1 MRFNKNL
8 KNRRSLFF
16 FVYLGA
22 IGITFLHANEYQR
35 LPELMGVAWAE
46 FQNSG
51 DTLKDSQ
58 WNAWQNFKR
67 EGNPTIHGDQKSGP
81 SCDHWNRYA
90 DDIRLVKDLGL
101 NACRFSLDWSM
112 IEPVQGQFNQDAL
125 DHYHAEIDQMLKHNI
140 TPMVTMHHFVHPQWF
155 EELGAFEKLE
165 NIKLF
170 QNFCVKIFQEFN
182 GKIKLWC
189 TINEPAPY
197 VFQGYINKVFP
208 PGVCDVQK
216 AGEVLRNM
224 LIAHVVVYRTLKA
237 MPGGELAQIGLVHQY
252 MTFEPYNSWNAIETA
267 PTFFL
272 NYIFN
277 DVVLNFLKTGD
288 FSFKV
293 PWLVPVIASVSITD
307 YVHLLFS
314 KLELDRQPYFDFIG
328 LNYYSRV
335 VIQQLAWNIL
345 AEGSI
350 VPSCKPGEVMTD
362 MPYPMYADGL
372 YKAIAHVAQFKVPI
386 YITENGI
393 ADATDDRRETF
404 FKDYLSALSKALED
418 GYDVRGWF
426 YWSLMDNFEWN
437 DGFKPRFGLYHVD
450 FDTQVRTLRP
460 SVAWLQ
466 ALLQGQR
473 EVGVTEITTA

>member
-1 MRFNKNL
+1 MLRKNSRNHAFCL
-8 KNRRSLFF
+8 LFLTNF
-16 FVYLGA
+16 FIWA
-22 IGITFLHANEYQR
+22 IADAQVSAYV

-51 DTLKDSQ
+51 NTLKNSQ
-58 WNAWQNFKR
+58 WDAWQNFERK
-67 EGNPTIHGDQKSGP
+67 GNPTIHEGQKSGV

-90 DDIRLVKDLGL
+90 DDIKLVKDLGF

-112 IEPVQGQFNQDAL
+112 IEPVQGQFDQAAIN
-125 DHYHAEIDQMLKHNI
+125 HYHAEIDEMLRQGL

-165 NIKLF
+165 NIKIF
-170 QNFCVKIFQEFN
+170 QNFCIKIFQEFN
-182 GKIKLWC
+182 SKIQLWC
-189 TINEPAPY
+189 TINEPAPF

-208 PGVCDVQK
+208 PGVCDLQK

-224 LIAHVVVYRTLKA
+224 LIAHLIVYRALKK
-237 MPGGELAQIGLVHQY
+237 MPGGDRAQIGVVHQY
-252 MTFEPYNSWNAIETA
+252 LTFEPYNEWNLVEKM

-277 DVVLNFLKTGD
+277 DVILNFLKTGE

-293 PWLVPVIASVSITD
+293 PPFIPFVASVSISD
-307 YVHLLFS
+307 DMKALLPDL
-314 KLELDRQPYFDFIG
+314 KLDSRPYFDFIG
-328 LNYYSRV
+328 LNFYSRV
-335 VIQQLAWNIL
+335 VIQQLYWNVL
-345 AEGSI
+345 SQGAV

-372 YKAIAHVAQFKVPI
+372 YKAITEVSQFNVPI

-393 ADATDDRRETF
+393 ADSIDNRREDF
-404 FKDYLSALSKALED
+404 FKNYLAALSKALED

-437 DGFKPRFGLYHVD
+437 DGFYPRFGLYHVD
-450 FDTQVRTLRP
+450 FDTQERTLRP

-466 ALLQGQR
+466 ALLQERSNCLFHQ
-473 EVGVTEITTA
+473 